1 MHPLLSLLL
10 VAVGIL
16 VLGYGGDLLVRG
28 GVTIAKAARVSAAVI
43 GLTIVSM
50 GTSLPELTVS
60 LAASLRGVTEIA
72 VGNVVGS
79 NIFNVCVVLGAAA
92 LVLPIRV
99 HGSAVRLEWPFM
111 FLASFQLLLLARD
124 GVVDRLEGGFFV
136 VGLALFTAYAV
147 RLGRTEVAGEEA
159 SDLEREVSQLENR
172 GRLQSVGGAVLLI
185 AGGVVL
191 LVVGSEVLVRG
202 AVALA
207 RAAGMTERVIGL
219 TIVSV
224 GTSAP
229 ELATSLVA
237 ARRGQSDIALG
248 NVIGSNIFNVLAI
261 IGTTAIVRP
270 LPVSDAML
278 GSDIWWMLATSL
290 VLFPMMRSRFVIG
303 RFEGGTLLAAYAVY
317 VALLVRGG

>member
-1 MHPLLSLLL
+1 MHPLLAFLL

-28 GVTIAKAARVSAAVI
+28 AVTIAKAARVAPAVI

-60 LAASLRGVTEIA
+60 LAASFRGVTDIA

-79 NIFNVCVVLGAAA
+79 NIFNVCVVLGVAA
-92 LVLPIRV
+92 LLMPMRV
-99 HGSAVRLEWPFM
+99 HGSAVKLEWPFM

-147 RLGRTEVAGEEA
+147 RLGRTEVVGEEA
-159 SDLEREVSQLENR
+159 SDLEREVSSFEAR
-172 GRLQSVGGAVLLI
+172 GPDRTVGGALLLI
-185 AGGVVL
+185 TGGIVL
-191 LVVGSEVLVRG
+191 LVVGGEVLVRG
-202 AVALA
+202 AVSLA
-207 RAAGMTERVIGL
+207 RAAGLTERIIGL
-219 TIVSV
+219 TIVAV

-229 ELATSLVA
+229 ELATSIVA
-237 ARRGQSDIALG
+237 ARRGQSEIALG

-261 IGTTAIVRP
+261 VGVTAVVRP

-278 GSDIWWMLATSL
+278 SSDIWWMLATSL
-290 VLFPMMRSRFVIG
+290 ALFPMMRSRFIVG
-303 RFEGGTLLAAYAVY
+303 RLEGGTLLAAYVLY
-317 VALLVRGG
+317 VTLLIRGG